1 MSDTDIAEP
10 TDVTDDTGDTA
21 ADAQTGTAAPADP
34 PARLPD
40 RRLRMAAAVIA
51 AVAIAAGAVFGYLKY
66 RDVTNELAALR
77 QAQSDRDTAAQVA
90 REYAVKSLTY
100 SFEDP
105 DAFFRAVEDNVAQ
118 PLKDK
123 YVDVTDVLKQ
133 LVVDGQLTSSGEVL
147 ATDATAVPD
156 GGYQVVVSATQT
168 TRNLQRPTPRVSVIL
183 LQITVNKAG
192 DGWQVS
198 DIRRANTGGQA
209 SDQLPG
215 PGPLTGEPAPKR

>member
-1 MSDTDIAEP
+1 MSDTDTAESAEAE
-10 TDVTDDTGDTA
+10 VTETADTSDDATT
-21 ADAQTGTAAPADP
+21 PDP
-34 PARLPD
+34 PVESGH
-40 RRLRMAAAVIA
+40 RRLRVAAAVIA
-51 AVAIAAGAVFGYLKY
+51 AVAVAAGAVFGYLKY
-66 RDVTNELAALR
+66 RGVSDDLTALR

-90 REYAVKSLTY
+90 RDYATKSLTY

-105 DAFFRAVEDNVAQ
+105 DAFFRAVEDGVAQ

-183 LQITVNKAG
+183 LQITVNKVG
-192 DGWQVS
+192 GGWQVS

-215 PGPLTGEPAPKR
+215 PGPLAGEPAPKR